1 MLVKCWVNTISRDH
15 VWVGVEGGF
24 TQAGHGKSSGV
35 KRLNAGDGIV
45 FYSPK
50 TSLQGGEPV
59 QAFTA
64 IGWVADDERYQVQ
77 TAEGFA
83 PWRRNVEFLD
93 CVETPIKPLIDAL
106 GFIKDKPH
114 WGYMFR
120 FGLFEIPQPDFE
132 LIKNEMT
139 VTKSRPVVPLPVARS
154 HVRQRRNGVGE

>member
-1 MLVKCWVNTISRDH
+1 VLVKCWVNTISHDH
-15 VWVGVEGGF
+15 VRVGVEGGF
-24 TQAGHGKSSGV
+24 TQAGHGKSTGV
-35 KRLNAGDGIV
+35 KRLSAGDWIV

-50 TSLQGGEPV
+50 TSLTGGEPV

-64 IGWVADDERYQVQ
+64 IGRIADDELYQVET
-77 TAEGFA
+77 TAGFA

-93 CVETPIKPLIDAL
+93 CVETPIKPLIDSL
-106 GFIKDKPH
+106 SFITDKQH

-139 VTKSRPVVPLPVARS
+139 TT
-154 HVRQRRNGVGE
+154 E